1 MQMSKSEAEQGT
13 LQQRLKYFGVVS
25 LLPEIFSGW
34 ESHGVIARA
43 IRNGTIELDY
53 ENPRSYSQR
62 SANAVDDKPYGGGP
76 GMVMQIPPLEEA
88 LSSIRQRAPAG
99 SRTILLAPHGRCFN
113 QKGVDELRAAPGVV
127 FICGRYEGIDHRIE
141 AQEGIEVWSVG
152 DYVLS
157 GGELAAMIMIESI
170 SRHVIGVLGDEE
182 SAVQDSFMTGHL
194 DCPHYTRPAQ
204 ISAGSVPEVLLAG
217 NHAAISQWRY
227 AQALGRMW
235 EMRPDL
241 VHNLAPLSLSD
252 WRIIFQ
258 HLQSKQNT

>member
-1 MQMSKSEAEQGT
+1 MNESGLELGVP
-13 LQQRLKYFGVVS
+13 RLKYFGVVS

-34 ESHGVIARA
+34 SEHGVIARA

-76 GMVMQIPPLEEA
+76 GMVMQLPPLEEA
-88 LSSIRQRAPAG
+88 LSSIRKRAPTN

-113 QKGVDELRAAPGVV
+113 QRGIDELLSAPGVV
-127 FICGRYEGIDHRIE
+127 FICGRYEGIDCRIE
-141 AQEGIEVWSVG
+141 EQEGIEVWSVG

-157 GGELAAMIMIESI
+157 GGELAAMIMIESL
-170 SRHVIGVLGDEE
+170 SRHVSGVLGDEE
-182 SAVQDSFMTGHL
+182 SAVQDSFMTGLL
-194 DCPHYTRPAQ
+194 DCPHYTRPAKN
-204 ISAGSVPEVLLAG
+204 SAGSVPDVLLNG
-217 NHAAISQWRY
+217 NHAAISQWRH

-241 VHNLAPLSLSD
+241 VHNLAPLSLGD
-252 WRIIFQ
+252 WMSI
-258 HLQSKQNT
+258 LQYLQNKQNI